1 MSFGNTDRT
10 LLEKILITKLVS
22 YKLLE
27 EIFVPYMNKKSND
40 INIFVDLHSLYN
52 NLYNPSIY
60 GLFEDLRENKQFHLT
75 IYLLKL
81 VAHYRYYFWNR
92 EQKFTN
98 FFFYYASEKSSY
110 HLELEPNWKKDWYE
124 RRFGGKE
131 VEKRKKEDKI
141 RDYIAKLFMDNF
153 VKFKTISNYL
163 PYTNVID
170 TKDIDSIVV
179 PLIIIKGLELEK
191 KTNIIM
197 TNDQTQ
203 SVLVSQFPKTYL
215 FQNRSANTAIIDKDN
230 LIFPYYKNITKIP
243 KIFFEEEELNT
254 LIFEKFIRI
263 WNLISTNTSYDI
275 KPIKEMNIRKFL
287 SMLKTNIKKDHL
299 SLDSKV
305 SPSEVL
311 NKLVELGEIKDNVKD
326 EMIKMA
332 KLVDPVT
339 IRYNLIKAKHDI
351 ILNQILHNNEGSK
364 QALIS
369 LNNNLIDKVSIHKLF
384 I

>member
-243 KIFFEEEELNT
+243 KVFFEEEELNT

-305 SPSEVL
+305 PPSEVL

>member
-179 PLIIIKGLELEK
+179 PLIIIKGLFKFKVLRIYSFL
-191 KTNIIM
+191 NIFI
-197 TNDQTQ
+197 NYLI
-203 SVLVSQFPKTYL
+203 LVF
-215 FQNRSANTAIIDKDN
+215 
-230 LIFPYYKNITKIP
+230 
-243 KIFFEEEELNT
+243 
-254 LIFEKFIRI
+254 
-263 WNLISTNTSYDI
+263 
-275 KPIKEMNIRKFL
+275 
-287 SMLKTNIKKDHL
+287 
-299 SLDSKV
+299 
-305 SPSEVL
+305 
-311 NKLVELGEIKDNVKD
+311 
-326 EMIKMA
+326 
-332 KLVDPVT
+332 
-339 IRYNLIKAKHDI
+339 
-351 ILNQILHNNEGSK
+351 
-364 QALIS
+364 
-369 LNNNLIDKVSIHKLF
+369 
-384 I
+384 